1 MCKNENHKDK
11 EEEKTPPPYLATMT
25 NIVWVPNS
33 TMLVVVMP
41 IVVTIVIFPSML
53 AYQEKEGERE

>member
-1 MCKNENHKDK
+1 
-11 EEEKTPPPYLATMT
+11 
-25 NIVWVPNS
+25 
-33 TMLVVVMP
+33 MLVVVMP